1 MALRRPLIQRVT
13 GLFILIFNMALVP
26 PLAVSLFYGDGQA
39 LLFLESMVIT
49 GALGLLLWWPVR
61 NVEGDLGHRDGF
73 LIVVLFWV
81 VLSALTA
88 LPLVLGAEMRF
99 VDAMFEAVSGF
110 TTTGATVL
118 VGLDTMPPSILYYRQ
133 QINWLG
139 GMGVIVLAVALLPLL
154 GSGGMQLYKAE
165 TPGPMKDDKLTPR
178 ITQTARILW
187 LVYLGLTIACA
198 FAFWLAGMTAFDAIG
213 HAMATVATGGF
224 SSHDLSFGY
233 FDSVS
238 IEVVAEVFMVLGAI
252 NFAVHFLVWRERSL
266 MPYWK
271 NTEVRVFVVFVLVS
285 ILITTLILAQASNY
299 GGWPAAL
306 RHSAFQVVSFITSTG
321 FFSQDYSVWPP
332 AAVLFLFYIA
342 CIGGCGGSTS
352 GGLKMMRVIL
362 LVKQSVR
369 EMKWLL
375 HPHATIVLRI
385 DKQVLSARAR
395 FGVWGF
401 FSLYVLSGAA
411 LMLLLSADGLD
422 HLTAFSIAITTLNNT
437 GPGLGVVAANFAGLS
452 DYAKVVSILGMLLG
466 RLELFTLLIVLT
478 PAFWRR

>member
-26 PLAVSLFYGDGQA
+26 PLAVSLFYGDGKA

-61 NVEGDLGHRDGF
+61 NVEGELGHRDGF

-99 VDAMFEAVSGF
+99 IDAMFEAVSGF

-118 VGLDTMPPSILYYRQ
+118 VGLDTMEPSILYYRQ
-133 QINWLG
+133 QTNWLG

-198 FAFWLAGMTAFDAIG
+198 FAFWLAGMTVFDAIG

-224 SSHDLSFGY
+224 STHDASFGY

-238 IEVVAEVFMVLGAI
+238 IEVIAEVFMVLGAI

-266 MPYWK
+266 APYWA
-271 NTEVRVFVVFVLVS
+271 NTEVRVFVSIVLGS
-285 ILITTLILAQASNY
+285 ILVTTLILAQASTT
-299 GGWPAAL
+299 GSWSEAL
-306 RHSAFQVVSFITSTG
+306 RHSAFQAVSFITSTG

-342 CIGGCGGSTS
+342 CIGGCGGSTC

-385 DKQVLSARAR
+385 EKQVISARAR
-395 FGVWGF
+395 FAVWGF
-401 FSLYVLSGAA
+401 FSLYVVTGAA

-422 HLTAFSIAITTLNNT
+422 QLTAFSIAVTTLNNT
-437 GPGLGVVAANFAGLS
+437 GPGLGLVAANFAGLS

-466 RLELFTLLIVLT
+466 RLELFTLLIVLS

>member
-13 GLFILIFNMALVP
+13 GLFILIFNMALLP
-26 PLAVSLFYGDGQA
+26 PLGVSLFYADGEA
-39 LLFLESMVIT
+39 LLFLESMVIA

-61 NVEGDLGHRDGF
+61 HAGGDLGHRDGF

-81 VLSALTA
+81 VLSALSA
-88 LPLVLGAEMRF
+88 LPLVLGAQMRF
-99 VDAMFEAVSGF
+99 IDAMFEAVSGF

-118 VGLDTMPPSILYYRQ
+118 IGLDNMSPSILYYRQ
-133 QINWLG
+133 QLNWLG

-187 LVYLGLTIACA
+187 LVYLGLTVICTL
-198 FAFWLAGMTAFDAIG
+198 AFWLAGMTLFDAIG

-224 SSHDLSFGY
+224 SSHDASFGY

-238 IEVVAEVFMVLGAI
+238 IEIIAEIFMVLGAI
-252 NFAVHFLVWRERSL
+252 NFAVHFLAWRDRSL
-266 MPYWK
+266 TVYWV
-271 NTEVRVFVVFVLVS
+271 NREVRVFLFLIIGSVLIV
-285 ILITTLILAQASNY
+285 TVILAQATYS
-299 GGWPAAL
+299 GDWLQAL
-306 RHSAFQVVSFITSTG
+306 RHSAFQAVSFITSTG
-321 FFSQDYSVWPP
+321 FFSQDYTLWPS

-342 CIGGCGGSTS
+342 CIGGCGGSTC
-352 GGLKMMRVIL
+352 GGLKVMRVIL

-375 HPHATIVLRI
+375 HPHAAMVLRI
-385 DKQVLSARAR
+385 DRQVISARAR
-395 FGVWGF
+395 FAVWGF
-401 FSLYVLSGAA
+401 ISLYAVSGAL
-411 LMLLLSADGLD
+411 LMLLLTADGLD
-422 HLTAFSIAITTLNNT
+422 LVTAFSITITTLNNT
-437 GPGLGVVAANFAGLS
+437 GPALGVVGANFTGLS

-466 RLELFTLLIVLT
+466 RLELFTLIIVFT

>member
-13 GLFILIFNMALVP
+13 GLFILIFNMALLP
-26 PLAVSLFYGDGQA
+26 PLAVSLFYADGEA
-39 LLFLESMVIT
+39 LLFLESMVIA

-61 NVEGDLGHRDGF
+61 HVEGELGHRDGF

-81 VLSALTA
+81 GLSALSA
-88 LPLVLGAEMRF
+88 LPLVLGAELRF

-118 VGLDTMPPSILYYRQ
+118 VGLDSMSPSILYYRQ

-187 LVYLGLTIACA
+187 LVYLGLTVACT
-198 FAFWLAGMTAFDAIG
+198 FAFWAAGMTFFDAVG
-213 HAMATVATGGF
+213 HAMASVSTGGF
-224 SSHDLSFGY
+224 STHDASFGY

-238 IEVVAEVFMVLGAI
+238 IEVIAEIFMVLGAI
-252 NFAVHFLVWRERSL
+252 NFAVHFLAWRRRSL
-266 MPYWK
+266 VPYVA
-271 NTEVRVFVVFVLVS
+271 NTEVRVFVSLVLVS
-285 ILITTLILAQASNY
+285 ILVVTVILAQASNN
-299 GGWPAAL
+299 GDWQQAL
-306 RHSAFQVVSFITSTG
+306 RHAAFQAVSFITSTG
-321 FFSQDYSVWPP
+321 FFSQDYTLWPP

-352 GGLKMMRVIL
+352 GGMKMMRVIL

-375 HPHATIVLRI
+375 HPRAALVLRI

-395 FGVWGF
+395 FAVWGF
-401 FSLYVLSGAA
+401 ISLYVVSGAV

-422 HLTAFSIAITTLNNT
+422 LETAFSITITTLNNT
-437 GPGLGVVAANFAGLS
+437 GPGLGLVGTNFTGLS

-466 RLELFTLLIVLT
+466 RLELFTLIIVLT